1 MKCIFWNIRGLGKSG
16 RKQCV
21 MDVLF
26 EYKVDFIGIQETKN
40 CEFDVS
46 YLESLAGVKQFCW
59 NWLPTKGSASGV
71 LMGLDSNVFYVKS
84 WEIKDYIIRCDVVN
98 KREKFECAIV
108 TIYGLAYEEN
118 K

>member
-1 MKCIFWNIRGLGKSG
+1 MKGIFWNIRGLGKSG

-46 YLESLAGVKQFCW
+46 YLESLAGVK
-59 NWLPTKGSASGV
+59 
-71 LMGLDSNVFYVKS
+71 
-84 WEIKDYIIRCDVVN
+84 
-98 KREKFECAIV
+98 
-108 TIYGLAYEEN
+108 
-118 K
+118 